1 MSDFS
6 PTEARLDVTRAKYPA
21 FPRGPAVVV
30 RLVKHL
36 HKEIHD
42 GANAILRPYGLN
54 HPEYNILMMLYGAPD
69 NALNPSQVADAAG
82 EKSANVTRLTN
93 QLCDKGYIAR
103 SGSDGDRRKVT
114 LTLTPA
120 GLALIEGFLPD
131 IVGML
136 HRQTR
141 NLTQAEQ
148 GLLEGLLKKMLA
160 GFGE

>member
-21 FPRGPAVVV
+21 FPREPAIVV

-36 HKEIHD
+36 NREVND
-42 GANAILRPYGLN
+42 QANAVLRPYGLN

-69 NALNPSQVADAAG
+69 NSLNPTQLADAAG
-82 EKSANVTRLTN
+82 EKSANVTRLTT
-93 QLCDKGYIAR
+93 QLCEKGFIAR
-103 SGSDGDRRKVT
+103 SGDDGDRRKVT
-114 LTLTPA
+114 LTLT
-120 GLALIEGFLPD
+120 GEGIALIESFLPD
-131 IVGML
+131 IVSL
-136 HRQTR
+136 LERQAR
-141 NLTQAEQ
+141 NLTTAEQ